1 MAASRRPT
9 GLSPRAELQYARDLP
24 GDVFAGPYDASRA
37 HERPPVNAE
46 LALDLGTAWTRI
58 ADASGALVVEE
69 PTVAAT
75 DRDSGR
81 VVAFGAAALGHG
93 ARASGRVRIR
103 RPVRNGQLVD
113 IDLVEA
119 FLAEALRR
127 AGVSRLS
134 RPNVLVCTH
143 VGATKVQ
150 NRALERAIRRA
161 GAKGV
166 LFLAQPT
173 AGAIGAGLSIDEPT
187 GSMVADVGAGMTDIG
202 VLALGGL
209 VAAASFGRG
218 ADDFD
223 DAIRTYLARERG
235 VLVDPATAESIRVE
249 IGSVSPNTSGAQI
262 EVVGRDAKTARQT
275 RAVAEASEIRPILE
289 ELVAPILD
297 AVVTVIT
304 EAPPELVND
313 LLSSG
318 VLLAGGGALLP
329 GLDERLAKVTG
340 VPVHV
345 AADGGR
351 AAVLGAARCLEIAD
365 GLSYAVSVARAR

>member
-1 MAASRRPT
+1 MSARTVACGIPLASP
-9 GLSPRAELQYARDLP
+9 P
-24 GDVFAGPYDASRA
+24 GADAHGPYDASHA
-37 HERPPVNAE
+37 DERLPVSAE

-58 ADASGALVVEE
+58 ADATGALIVEE
-69 PTVAAT
+69 PTIAAI

-81 VVAFGAAALGHG
+81 VIAFGKEALGHA
-93 ARASGRVRIR
+93 ARASGRVRIQ
-103 RPVRNGQLVD
+103 RPMRNGQLVD

-119 FLAEALRR
+119 VLAEALRR

-134 RPNVLVCTH
+134 HPKVLVCTH

-173 AGAIGAGLSIDEPT
+173 ACAIGAGLPIDEPT
-187 GSMVADVGAGMTDIG
+187 GSMVTDVGAGTTDVG

-209 VAAASFGRG
+209 VVAASFARG

-223 DAIRTYLARERG
+223 EAIRTYLARERG
-235 VLVDPATAESIRVE
+235 ILVDFSTAEAIRIE
-249 IGSVSPNTSGAQI
+249 IGSVSPDASGAQA
-262 EVVGRDAKTARQT
+262 EVAGRDAKTARQMN
-275 RAVAEASEIRPILE
+275 ALVEASEIQPILE
-289 ELVAPILD
+289 ELVTPILD

-304 EAPPELVND
+304 KAPPELVND

-329 GLDERLAKVTG
+329 GFDGRLAKATG
-340 VPVHV
+340 LPVHV
-345 AADGGR
+345 ASDGGR

-365 GLSYAVSVARAR
+365 GLSYAVSVARSR

>member
-1 MAASRRPT
+1 MS
-9 GLSPRAELQYARDLP
+9 
-24 GDVFAGPYDASRA
+24 
-37 HERPPVNAE
+37 AE

-69 PTVAAT
+69 PTLAAV
-75 DRDSGR
+75 DRDTGR
-81 VVAFGAAALGHG
+81 VIAFGHEALGH
-93 ARASGRVRIR
+93 ATRAAGRVRLQH
-103 RPVRNGQLVD
+103 PMRNGQLVD

-119 FLAEALRR
+119 VLAEALRR

-134 RPNVLVCTH
+134 HPNVLVCTH

-150 NRALERAIRRA
+150 NRALERAIRHA
-161 GAKGV
+161 GVKGV

-173 AGAIGAGLSIDEPT
+173 ACAIGAGLAIDEPT
-187 GSMVADVGAGMTDIG
+187 GSMVTDIGAGTTDVG

-209 VAAASFGRG
+209 VVGASFPSG

-223 DAIRTYLARERG
+223 EAIRAHLARERG
-235 VLVDPATAESIRVE
+235 VLVDLAVAEAIRIA
-249 IGSVSPNTSGAQI
+249 IGSVSPEAPDAHA
-262 EVVGRDAKTARQT
+262 EVAGRDAKSARET
-275 RAVAEASEIRPILE
+275 RLIVEASEVRPILE
-289 ELVAPILD
+289 DLAAPILD

-304 EAPPELVND
+304 KAPPELVND

-318 VLLAGGGALLP
+318 VLLAGGGGLLR
-329 GLDERLAKVTG
+329 GFDERLAEATG
-340 VPVHV
+340 LPVHV

-365 GLSYAVSVARAR
+365 GLSYAVSVARSR